1 MLLFFGITLICIIKI
16 ARCIVINL
24 IERNKTIAA
33 FLILN
38 IWLLGGCAAVIIG
51 AGAGAGTFTYIQG
64 ELKRSY
70 EVKYDRALEVCL
82 SILDDLEQPVLE
94 KTTDGEKT
102 TIKTKKKD
110 GTAQTIKIE
119 IESVEW
125 TQISIRTGVFGYWKR
140 EVSEQFHEFIA
151 ERLGQQVEGS

>member
-1 MLLFFGITLICIIKI
+1 MAFWSDGVLGCRSKI
-16 ARCIVINL
+16 
-24 IERNKTIAA
+24 
-33 FLILN
+33 F
-38 IWLLGGCAAVIIG
+38 G
-51 AGAGAGTFTYIQG
+51 AGAGAGAYTYIKG

-70 EVKYDRALEVCL
+70 EVKYDRALDVCI
-82 SILDDLEQPVLE
+82 SILDDLDQPILE

-110 GTAQTIKIE
+110 GTPQTIHIE

-140 EVSEQFHEFIA
+140 EVSQQFHEFIA
-151 ERLGQQVEGS
+151 ERLKE

>member
-1 MLLFFGITLICIIKI
+1 MTGQKKIFALLLLLSTL
-16 ARCIVINL
+16 
-24 IERNKTIAA
+24 
-33 FLILN
+33 
-38 IWLLGGCAAVIIG
+38 LLGGCAAVIIG
-51 AGAGAGTFTYIQG
+51 AGAGAGAYTYIKG

-70 EVKYDRALEVCL
+70 EVKYDRALDVCI
-82 SILDDLEQPVLE
+82 SILDDLDQPILE

-110 GTAQTIKIE
+110 GTPQTIHIE

-140 EVSEQFHEFIA
+140 EVSQQFHEFIA
-151 ERLGQQVEGS
+151 ERLKE